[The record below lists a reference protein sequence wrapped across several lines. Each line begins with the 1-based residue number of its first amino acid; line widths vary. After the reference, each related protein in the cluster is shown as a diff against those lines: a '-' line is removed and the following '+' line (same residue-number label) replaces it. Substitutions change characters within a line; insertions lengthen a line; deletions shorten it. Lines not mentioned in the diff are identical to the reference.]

1 MDDKYNLLFGLDS
14 RFLHLVKECVKSR
27 PASSRFAYADKS
39 ALVVYVKNGLDAE
52 HTSHDSGSRIYTSA
66 SLEVNKIVNC
76 KPVTELELI
85 ILDIMM
91 PEIDGWE
98 VCRKI
103 REKSDMPVILVSA
116 RSQDFDQIMGF
127 ESGADDYV
135 TKPFSLAVLSRRIE
149 TLLKRGTSLKRKDKN
164 SDDIVIENLTI
175 SPSSHEVTI
184 DGEKIELTL
193 KEFKILTKLCK
204 TPGRVYTRDA
214 LLDELW
220 GMDYT
225 GDTRTVDS
233 HVARLRTKLGEWGL
247 KYIITV
253 YGTGYK
259 INDNK

>member
-1 MDDKYNLLFGLDS
+1 MAKILIADDEQLIRKLIGDCLKKEGHQVLEAENGEIALRLFETHKD
-14 RFLHLVKECVKSR
+14 
-27 PASSRFAYADKS
+27 
-39 ALVVYVKNGLDAE
+39 
-52 HTSHDSGSRIYTSA
+52 
-66 SLEVNKIVNC
+66 
-76 KPVTELELI
+76 LELAL
-85 ILDIMM
+85 LDIMM

-98 VCRKI
+98 VCRRI

-116 RSQDFDQIMGF
+116 RSQDFDQIVGF
-127 ESGADDYV
+127 EAGADDYV

-149 TLLKRGTSLKRKDKN
+149 TLLKRGTNLKRKDKN
-164 SDDIVIENLTI
+164 SDDIVIENLI
-175 SPSSHEVTI
+175 IKPSSHEVTI
-184 DGEKIELTL
+184 DGERIELTL

-220 GMDYT
+220 GMDYM

-247 KYIITV
+247 KNIITV

-259 INDNK
+259 INDKY

>member
-1 MDDKYNLLFGLDS
+1 MAKILIADDEQLIRKLIGDCLKKEGHEILEAENGEIALKLF
-14 RFLHLVKECVKSR
+14 E
-27 PASSRFAYADKS
+27 A
-39 ALVVYVKNGLDAE
+39 
-52 HTSHDSGSRIYTSA
+52 
-66 SLEVNKIVNC
+66 NKD
-76 KPVTELELI
+76 LELAL
-85 ILDIMM
+85 LDIMM
-91 PEIDGWE
+91 PEVDGWE

-103 REKSDMPVILVSA
+103 REKSDMPVMLVSA

-135 TKPFSLAVLSRRIE
+135 TKPFSLAILSKRVD
-149 TLLKRGTSLKRKDKN
+149 TLLKRGTNLKRKDKN

-175 SPSSHEVTI
+175 KPSSHEVTI
-184 DGEKIELTL
+184 DGVKVELTL

-220 GMDYT
+220 GREYT

-247 KYIITV
+247 KYITTV

-259 INDNK
+259 INYK

>member
-1 MDDKYNLLFGLDS
+1 MAKILIADDEQLIRKLIGDCLKKEGHEVLEAENGEIALTLF
-14 RFLHLVKECVKSR
+14 E
-27 PASSRFAYADKS
+27 A
-39 ALVVYVKNGLDAE
+39 
-52 HTSHDSGSRIYTSA
+52 
-66 SLEVNKIVNC
+66 NKD
-76 KPVTELELI
+76 LELAL
-85 ILDIMM
+85 LDIMM
-91 PEIDGWE
+91 PEVDGWE

-103 REKSDMPVILVSA
+103 REKSDMPIMLVSA

-135 TKPFSLAVLSRRIE
+135 TKPFSLAILSKRVD
-149 TLLKRGTSLKRKDKN
+149 TLLKRGTKLKRKDKN

-175 SPSSHEVTI
+175 KPSSHEVTI
-184 DGEKIELTL
+184 DDVKVELTL

-204 TPGRVYTRDA
+204 TPGRVYTRDT

-247 KYIITV
+247 KYIMTV

-259 INDNK
+259 INYK

>member
-1 MDDKYNLLFGLDS
+1 MAKILIADDEQLIRKLIGDCLRKEGHEVLEAENGEIALRLFD
-14 RFLHLVKECVKSR
+14 
-27 PASSRFAYADKS
+27 
-39 ALVVYVKNGLDAE
+39 
-52 HTSHDSGSRIYTSA
+52 T
-66 SLEVNKIVNC
+66 NKD
-76 KPVTELELI
+76 LELAL
-85 ILDIMM
+85 LDIMM

-98 VCRKI
+98 VCRRI

-116 RSQDFDQIMGF
+116 RSQDFDQIVGF
-127 ESGADDYV
+127 EAGADDYV
-135 TKPFSLAVLSRRIE
+135 TKPFSLVVLSRRVE
-149 TLLKRGTSLKRKDKN
+149 TLLKRGTNLKRKDKN

-175 SPSSHEVTI
+175 KPASHEVTI

-220 GMDYT
+220 GMDYM

-233 HVARLRTKLGEWGL
+233 HVARLRTKLGEWGI
-247 KYIITV
+247 KNIITV

-259 INDNK
+259 INDN

>member
-1 MDDKYNLLFGLDS
+1 MAKILIADDEQLIRKLIGDCLK
-14 RFLHLVKECVKSR
+14 KEGHEVLE
-27 PASSRFAYADKS
+27 AE
-39 ALVVYVKNGLDAE
+39 NGEIA
-52 HTSHDSGSRIYTSA
+52 
-66 SLEVNKIVNC
+66 
-76 KPVTELELI
+76 LELFEANKDLELAL
-85 ILDIMM
+85 LDIMM
-91 PEIDGWE
+91 PEVDGWE

-103 REKSDMPVILVSA
+103 REKSDMPVMLVSA

-135 TKPFSLAVLSRRIE
+135 TKPFSLAILSKRVD
-149 TLLKRGTSLKRKDKN
+149 TLLKRGTNLKRKDKN

-175 SPSSHEVTI
+175 KPSSHEVTI
-184 DGEKIELTL
+184 DGVKVELTL

-247 KYIITV
+247 KYITTV
-253 YGTGYK
+253 YGKGYK
-259 INDNK
+259 INYK

>member
-1 MDDKYNLLFGLDS
+1 MAKILIADEEQLFRKLIGDCLK
-14 RFLHLVKECVKSR
+14 KEGHEILE
-27 PASSRFAYADKS
+27 AENGEI
-39 ALVVYVKNGLDAE
+39 ALKLFEA
-52 HTSHDSGSRIYTSA
+52 
-66 SLEVNKIVNC
+66 NKD
-76 KPVTELELI
+76 LELAL
-85 ILDIMM
+85 LDIMM
-91 PEIDGWE
+91 PEVDGWE

-103 REKSDMPVILVSA
+103 REKSDMPVMLVSA

-135 TKPFSLAVLSRRIE
+135 TKPFSLAILSKRVD
-149 TLLKRGTSLKRKDKN
+149 TLLKRGTNLKRKDKN

-175 SPSSHEVTI
+175 KPSSHEVTI
-184 DGEKIELTL
+184 DGVKVELTL

-247 KYIITV
+247 KYISTV

-259 INDNK
+259 INYK

>member
-1 MDDKYNLLFGLDS
+1 MAKILVADDEQLIRKLIGDCLKKEGHEVIEAENGEVALRLFEDNKD
-14 RFLHLVKECVKSR
+14 V
-27 PASSRFAYADKS
+27 
-39 ALVVYVKNGLDAE
+39 ALAL
-52 HTSHDSGSRIYTSA
+52 
-66 SLEVNKIVNC
+66 
-76 KPVTELELI
+76 
-85 ILDIMM
+85 LDIMM
-91 PEIDGWE
+91 PEVDGWE
-98 VCRKI
+98 VCRRI
-103 REKSDMPVILVSA
+103 REKSDMPIILVSA

-135 TKPFSLAVLSRRIE
+135 TKPFSLAVLSRRVD
-149 TLLKRGTSLKRKDKN
+149 TLLKRGTNLKRKGQT
-164 SDDIVIENLTI
+164 SDEIVIENLTI
-175 SPSSHEVTI
+175 KPVSHEVKI
-184 DGEKIELTL
+184 DGETVELTL

-247 KYIITV
+247 KYIVTV

-259 INDNK
+259 INDK

>member
-1 MDDKYNLLFGLDS
+1 MAKILIADDEQLIRKLIGDCLK
-14 RFLHLVKECVKSR
+14 KEGHEVLE
-27 PASSRFAYADKS
+27 AENGEI
-39 ALVVYVKNGLDAE
+39 ALKIFEA
-52 HTSHDSGSRIYTSA
+52 
-66 SLEVNKIVNC
+66 NKD
-76 KPVTELELI
+76 LELAL
-85 ILDIMM
+85 LDIMM
-91 PEIDGWE
+91 PEVDGWE

-103 REKSDMPVILVSA
+103 REKSDMPVMLVSA

-135 TKPFSLAVLSRRIE
+135 TKPFSLAILSKRVD
-149 TLLKRGTSLKRKDKN
+149 TLLKRGTNLKRKDKN

-175 SPSSHEVTI
+175 KPSSHEVTI
-184 DGEKIELTL
+184 DGVKVELTL

-247 KYIITV
+247 EYISTV

-259 INDNK
+259 INYK

>member
-1 MDDKYNLLFGLDS
+1 MAKILIADDEQLIRKLIGDCLKKEGHQVLEAENGEIALRLFETHKD
-14 RFLHLVKECVKSR
+14 
-27 PASSRFAYADKS
+27 
-39 ALVVYVKNGLDAE
+39 
-52 HTSHDSGSRIYTSA
+52 
-66 SLEVNKIVNC
+66 
-76 KPVTELELI
+76 LELAL
-85 ILDIMM
+85 LDIMM

-98 VCRKI
+98 VCRRI

-116 RSQDFDQIMGF
+116 RSQDFDQIVGF
-127 ESGADDYV
+127 EAGADDYV

-149 TLLKRGTSLKRKDKN
+149 TLLKRGTNLKRKDKN
-164 SDDIVIENLTI
+164 SDDIVIENLI
-175 SPSSHEVTI
+175 IKPASHEVTI
-184 DGEKIELTL
+184 DGERIELTL

-220 GMDYT
+220 GMDYM

-247 KYIITV
+247 KNIITV

-259 INDNK
+259 INDKY

>member
-1 MDDKYNLLFGLDS
+1 MAKILIADDEQLIRKLIGDCLKKEGHEILEAENGEIALKLF
-14 RFLHLVKECVKSR
+14 E
-27 PASSRFAYADKS
+27 A
-39 ALVVYVKNGLDAE
+39 
-52 HTSHDSGSRIYTSA
+52 
-66 SLEVNKIVNC
+66 NKD
-76 KPVTELELI
+76 LELAL
-85 ILDIMM
+85 LDIMM
-91 PEIDGWE
+91 PEVDGWE

-103 REKSDMPVILVSA
+103 REKSDMPVMLVSA

-135 TKPFSLAVLSRRIE
+135 TKPFSLAILSKRVD
-149 TLLKRGTSLKRKDKN
+149 TLLKRGTNLKRKDKN

-175 SPSSHEVTI
+175 KPSSHEVTI
-184 DGEKIELTL
+184 DGVKVELTL

-204 TPGRVYTRDA
+204 TPGRVYTRDT

-247 KYIITV
+247 KYISTV

-259 INDNK
+259 INYK